1 MRGQWHLRDWEL
13 DLWKNKIERNI
24 SWLERHYQ
32 DNIDLT
38 EENINPYQV
47 WSILETLGWER
58 IGYDSNGWELDH
70 WMYFKH
76 PDHKITLTVVSC
88 GMTFKLKLYIGDE
101 EE

>member
-13 DLWKNKIERNI
+13 DLWKRKIEYYI
-24 SWLERHYQ
+24 SYIERKKE
-32 DNIDLT
+32 DIDLS

-47 WSILETLGWER
+47 RAVLEILGWE
-58 IGYDSNGWELDH
+58 YTDSDSNGWEQDH

-76 PDHKITLTVVSC
+76 PDHKITLTVFSC
-88 GMTFKLKLYIGDE
+88 GMTFELKLYTGDE